1 MIINAR
7 SPFIIEVNEA
17 LQTGSKVELFIWNN
31 PNVQPTDPTYTL
43 SKAISASNNL
53 LTTYNISPFI
63 REYINLL
70 DSATVG
76 VVDFTNESQYCN
88 VVVKRYKY
96 DGSYTLLD
104 TTQYLA
110 FDAYTEYSEGYN
122 KDSGLIRAIEGTFY
136 YDLDTLEA
144 GHITVVTETN
154 YKVRYTRLDTLAT
167 FTASLPND
175 SVLNVPKVR
184 SFIGGTYYEEGNK
197 LEILDDTNAVI
208 FTATY
213 KPKEVCKYTPVKCDY
228 INKFGAWNRIWFYA
242 KSTNKFKSENKD
254 YNLLQDTLVNYDVTE
269 GQKKVFNAQAKE
281 SIEVNTDWV
290 DESFSTIIK
299 ELMLSERI
307 LIDDKP
313 VTIQS
318 KDTELFKHINTNL
331 INYRLEFE
339 YAINFIQ
346 NVM

>member
-31 PNVQPTDPTYTL
+31 PNLQPTDPNYTL

-53 LTTYNISPFI
+53 LTTYNIAPFI
-63 REYINLL
+63 REYINML
-70 DSATVG
+70 DSSSVG
-76 VVDFTNESQYCN
+76 VVDNTNESQYCN
-88 VVVKRYKY
+88 VVVKRYKF

-104 TTQYLA
+104 TTTYLA

-136 YDLDTLEA
+136 YEPSLLDP
-144 GHITVVTETN
+144 GHITVITETS
-154 YKVRYTRLDTLAT
+154 YKARWTRLDTLT
-167 FTASLPND
+167 TITQTLPND
-175 SVLNVPKVR
+175 SVLDVPKVYN
-184 SFIGGTYYEEGNK
+184 FILNSYYPYGNK
-197 LEILDDTNAVI
+197 LEILDDVNTVI

-213 KPKEVCKYTPVKCDY
+213 KPKEACKYTSVKCDY
-228 INKFGAWNRIWFYA
+228 VNKLGAWNRIWFYA
-242 KSTNKFKSENKD
+242 KSTDKFKSENKD
-254 YNLLQDTLVNYDVTE
+254 YNLLQSNLVNYDVTE

-290 DESFSTIIK
+290 SEDFKAIIK

-307 LIDDKP
+307 LLDGKP

-339 YAINFIQ
+339 YAFNFIQ